1 MYHNLRHLNRRE
13 HEEQIQRTQSLNRPI
28 NRNLYLQNEPRAKH
42 QRDGALR
49 ILLAGAQLASSMG
62 SVCMATAAAAA
73 MAADGN
79 ADSDR
84 CRVCD
89 LGDLMVESLPSPV
102 APVGGPPRSIELPF
116 SLVLDAL
123 NPPCFR
129 PSLVS
134 CRRGGRR
141 FWSIPGPPRAEL
153 AGGESIG
160 AESTRC
166 ISACAGGVATTAA
179 TAALTDEMPIPREQS
194 TPVLL
199 LWALLLLLLST
210 IIASNG
216 GDEDPLPDDVV
227 PEDVDTVGARPCER
241 KRNTSSQADDAS

>member
-1 MYHNLRHLNRRE
+1 MKSKYIHTCR
-13 HEEQIQRTQSLNRPI
+13 QINQILVFTKRTES
-28 NRNLYLQNEPRAKH
+28 RA

-49 ILLAGAQLASSMG
+49 ILFAGAQLASSMG

-89 LGDLMVESLPSPV
+89 LGDLMVGSLPIPA
-102 APVGGPPRSIELPF
+102 APAGGPPRSIELPF
-116 SLVLDAL
+116 SLALDPL

-141 FWSIPGPPRAEL
+141 FWSIPEPPRAEL

-179 TAALTDEMPIPREQS
+179 TAALTDETPISLEQS

-216 GDEDPLPDDVV
+216 GDEGPLPDDVV
-227 PEDVDTVGARPCER
+227 VPEEVDTVGARPCKR
-241 KRNTSSQADDAS
+241 KRNTSPQAEDNHDSL

>member
-1 MYHNLRHLNRRE
+1 
-13 HEEQIQRTQSLNRPI
+13 
-28 NRNLYLQNEPRAKH
+28 
-42 QRDGALR
+42 
-49 ILLAGAQLASSMG
+49 MG

-89 LGDLMVESLPSPV
+89 LGDLMVESLPSPA
-102 APVGGPPRSIELPF
+102 APAAEPPRSIELPF
-116 SLVLDAL
+116 SLALAPL
-123 NPPCFR
+123 NPACFR

-141 FWSIPGPPRAEL
+141 FWSIPEPPRAEL

-179 TAALTDEMPIPREQS
+179 TAALTDEMPIPLEES
-194 TPVLL
+194 TPVPL
-199 LWALLLLLLST
+199 LWALLLLLLLST

-216 GDEDPLPDDVV
+216 GDEGPLPDDVLV

-241 KRNTSSQADDAS
+241 KRNTSSQADKS